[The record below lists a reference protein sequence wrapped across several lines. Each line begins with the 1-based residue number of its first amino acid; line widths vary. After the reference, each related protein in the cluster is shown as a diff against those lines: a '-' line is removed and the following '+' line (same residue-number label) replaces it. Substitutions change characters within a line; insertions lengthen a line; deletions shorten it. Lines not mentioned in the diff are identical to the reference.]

1 MLFDLC
7 IFKHRLVLYY
17 YCFNM
22 FQKDTPYNTLPV
34 LPGNF
39 DYDQTALLKL
49 AIKASEEISR
59 LNGLV
64 YLIPNHEI
72 LISPL
77 LIKESVESSAIENIN
92 TTTVKVLQSHALPA
106 GSAKWAEKEVL
117 HYHTAILAGYER
129 LKREWGIG
137 YNTLLE
143 IQSLIEPEKPGVRKL
158 SGTVIANSYRE
169 VLYTPPVGE
178 DIIVWLLS
186 NLERWMNTIE
196 DDIDPLIK
204 MPVIHYQFESIHPF
218 YDGNGRTGR
227 ILNILYLILTGKL
240 QYPILF
246 LSEYINATRG
256 QYYTYLNRAHETTD
270 YTDITLYLL
279 EWIIVQAKKTGDKII
294 KIHELMKQ
302 IEWDISLLKLDYA
315 KITSILFMN
324 PFVTTSEFEKKLW
337 GSRATVS
344 RHIAKLEKAGIVS
357 SLKIGKNKLIYIQ
370 SFIDILT

>member
-1 MLFDLC
+1 MFTKDL
-7 IFKHRLVLYY
+7 
-17 YCFNM
+17 
-22 FQKDTPYNTLPV
+22 PYNDLPI
-34 LPGNF
+34 LPGDF
-39 DYDQTALLKL
+39 DYDQKALLKL

-64 YLIPNHEI
+64 RLIPNHEI

-92 TTTVKVLQSHALPA
+92 TTTLKVLQSHALPA

-117 HYHTAILAGYER
+117 HYHRAILRGYER
-129 LKREWGIG
+129 LKMEWGIG
-137 YNTLLE
+137 YNALLE
-143 IQSLIEPEKPGVRKL
+143 IQSLIEPAKPGVRKL
-158 SGTVIANSYRE
+158 PWTVIANGYRE

-178 DIIVWLLS
+178 DAIVWLLS
-186 NLERWMNTIE
+186 NLEKWMNQTD

-240 QYPILF
+240 EYPILF
-246 LSEYINATRG
+246 LSEYINATRN
-256 QYYTYLNRAHETTD
+256 QYYAHLNHAHETTD

-279 EWIIVQAKKTGDKII
+279 EGIILQAKKTGDKII

-302 IEWDISLLKLDYA
+302 TEIDISLLKLDYA
-315 KITSILFMN
+315 KITSVLFMN

-337 GSRATVS
+337 GSRATIS

-357 SLKIGKNKLIYIQ
+357 SLKIGKNKLLYVAP
-370 SFIDILT
+370 FINLLQ